1 MCWDR
6 RAYLYRREAFIL
18 LFIYHV
24 VFLREIGKGLVIK
37 NAAKMG
43 KIQEC
48 HIFPISFLTIT
59 SKISD
64 FRVLMQLNWIKL
76 RPKIILNYQES
87 FWYQGLADLSSFQ
100 LRKS

>member
-6 RAYLYRREAFIL
+6 RAYLYRREVFIL

-43 KIQEC
+43 KIQKC
-48 HIFPISFLTIT
+48 QIFPHFFLTFS
-59 SKISD
+59 SKISN
-64 FRVLMQLNWIKL
+64 FRVLIRLNWIKL
-76 RPKIILNYQES
+76 RPKIALNYQES
-87 FWYQGLADLSSFQ
+87 FWYQGFADLSNFQ